1 MITIDLFVKKI
12 SKIWGI
18 PKVDLK
24 QEELPGTM
32 LARIDVINSVLE
44 ISNKVVLKNTV
55 TCDVAFVLAHELRH
69 LWQYKNGWDLL
80 NHKEIEDKDK
90 YNSQIEEIDA
100 NAFAVN
106 ICEIVFNKTPVF
118 ESLSEAVK
126 EKIYNHADL
135 QDEAEAALF
144 DML

>member
-44 ISNKVVLKNTV
+44 ISNKVVLN
-55 TCDVAFVLAHELRH
+55 
-69 LWQYKNGWDLL
+69 
-80 NHKEIEDKDK
+80 
-90 YNSQIEEIDA
+90 
-100 NAFAVN
+100 
-106 ICEIVFNKTPVF
+106 
-118 ESLSEAVK
+118 
-126 EKIYNHADL
+126 
-135 QDEAEAALF
+135 
-144 DML
+144 

>member
-1 MITIDLFVKKI
+1 M
-12 SKIWGI
+12 
-18 PKVDLK
+18 
-24 QEELPGTM
+24 
-32 LARIDVINSVLE
+32 
-44 ISNKVVLKNTV
+44 
-55 TCDVAFVLAHELRH
+55 
-69 LWQYKNGWDLL
+69 WQYKNGWDLL

-118 ESLSEAVK
+118 ESLSEALK